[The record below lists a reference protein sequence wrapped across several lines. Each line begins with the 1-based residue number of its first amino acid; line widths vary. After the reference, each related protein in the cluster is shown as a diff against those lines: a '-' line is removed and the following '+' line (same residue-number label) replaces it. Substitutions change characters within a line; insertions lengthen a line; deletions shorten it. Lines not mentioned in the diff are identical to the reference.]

1 MIRGFYSSATALKSR
16 QKSINVISNNI
27 ANVNTKGFKKSL
39 ANFED
44 AMYSTFLKESPD
56 SINSHYDIGNGS
68 YISEV
73 SRDFSQGKITETGRK
88 LDIALNGDGF
98 ICVIDNNGNKAY
110 TRGGSFSFMPG
121 GSKSKYIVNEEGYYL
136 ANSRGRKIEIPN
148 DINEITIDNKGYIKH
163 KDKIKSNK
171 YLKLDVVKFQNYKG
185 LIAKGGGLYSETIAS
200 GDPIINNESEVQQ
213 GYLEI
218 SNVDIANEMVELMEN
233 QRIFSLNS
241 KLIQAIDEMQS
252 LANKLRK

>member
-1 MIRGFYSSATALKSR
+1 MIRGYYSSATALKSR

-27 ANVNTKGFKKSL
+27 ANVNTKGFKKSS

-44 AMYSTFLKESPD
+44 TMYSTFLKKYPD

-68 YISEV
+68 YLSEV
-73 SRDFSQGKITETGRK
+73 ERDFSQGDITETGRQ

-98 ICVIDNNGNKAY
+98 ICVIDNSGNKSY

-121 GSKSKYIVNEEGYYL
+121 GRKSKYIVNEEGYYL

-148 DINEITIDNKGYIKH
+148 DISEITIDSEGNIKH
-163 KDKIKSNK
+163 DEKIKSSK
-171 YLKLDVVKFQNYKG
+171 YLKLDVVKFQNAKG
-185 LIAKGGGLYSETIAS
+185 LIAKGGGIYSETILS
-200 GDPIINNESEVQQ
+200 GDPIVNNDSEVQQ

-218 SNVDIANEMVELMEN
+218 SNVDIATEMVELMEN
-233 QRIFSLNS
+233 QRILSLNS
-241 KLIQAIDEMQS
+241 KLIQTIDEMQS
-252 LANKLRK
+252 LSNKLRR